1 MRHDGLLTPISEA
14 EPCGPDLD
22 EVGDD
27 AYLNYML
34 KTDNLLPSRYLD
46 FSASPEGVPFDPT
59 VIDLRGEVKTI
70 AALLEQSRDIRLLT
84 VEARLQALSGQIV
97 GFSECVQAIA
107 ALLSTWWDE
116 VHPKGFDGDFTLRQ
130 NAVSAIDARATVVT
144 ALEYA
149 PIVRD
154 RRIGAITLRSYAL
167 ATGTATPRESE
178 TVVDAGSI
186 ADALRS
192 EGNREALGVVHASL
206 VQCQRAVAT
215 IQSAFDEATGYRFSP
230 DFETLRG
237 VLSRLKGL
245 IEMGRPDLGGT
256 ASASTLEAPETQ
268 GEEPETSAPSARSA
282 SSPAVGAAGSV
293 AVKDHAG
300 AAAALLA
307 AEGYFLRFE
316 PSSPALI
323 LVHQARMLVGKP
335 LIAALDALMP
345 DSAEAASIV
354 VDATTGF
361 EFNMTRMRAITDD
374 LSGLSDPYAEEG
386 SEEASF
392 AADTRQAA
400 TGLIHAV
407 AAFYRQSE
415 PSSPIPM
422 LLNRAERFLSQNF
435 QAILSELM
443 AKRLAT
449 E

>member
-1 MRHDGLLTPISEA
+1 MRHDALLTPISEA

-46 FSASPEGVPFDPT
+46 FSASPQGVPFDAS
-59 VIDLRGEVKTI
+59 VIDLRGEVKAI
-70 AALLEQSRDIRLLT
+70 AAFLEQSRDIRLLT

-97 GFSECVQAIA
+97 GFSESVQAIA
-107 ALLSTWWDE
+107 ALLSTYWED
-116 VHPKGFDGDFTLRQ
+116 VHPRGFDGDFTLRQ
-130 NAVSAIDARATVVT
+130 NAVGAIDARATVVT

-154 RRIGAITLRSYAL
+154 RRLGAITLRSFAL
-167 ATGTATPRESE
+167 ANGTATPRDGEAIL
-178 TVVDAGSI
+178 DAGSI

-192 EGNREALGVVHASL
+192 EGNREALGAVHASL
-206 VQCQRAVAT
+206 VQCQRAIAT

-237 VLSRLKGL
+237 VLARLKGL
-245 IEMGRPDLGGT
+245 IETGRTDLGGVGT
-256 ASASTLEAPETQ
+256 ASEAEAPAAEVGKQDAAAATARPAASTPTV
-268 GEEPETSAPSARSA
+268 P
-282 SSPAVGAAGSV
+282 AGSIVV
-293 AVKDHAG
+293 ADHAG
-300 AAAALLA
+300 AAAALAA
-307 AEGYFLRFE
+307 AEGYFMRFE
-316 PSSPALI
+316 PSTPALI

-345 DSAEAASIV
+345 DSAESASIV
-354 VDATTGF
+354 VDAGTGF
-361 EFNMTRMRAITDD
+361 EFSMSRMRAITDD
-374 LSGLSDPYAEEG
+374 MAAASETYG
-386 SEEASF
+386 EEASDESAF
-392 AADTRQAA
+392 PAETRQAA
-400 TGLIHAV
+400 TALIQAV
-407 AAFYRQSE
+407 SAFYRQCE

-435 QAILSELM
+435 QAILSDLM
-443 AKRLAT
+443 AKRTAQ

>member
-1 MRHDGLLTPISEA
+1 MRHDNLLTPISEA

-46 FSASPEGVPFDPT
+46 FSASPEGVPFDAS
-59 VIDLRGEVKTI
+59 VIDLRGEVKAI
-70 AALLEQSRDIRLLT
+70 AAFLEQTRDIRLLT

-107 ALLSTWWDE
+107 ALLSTYWED

-130 NAVSAIDARATVVT
+130 NAVGAIDARATVVT

-154 RRIGAITLRSYAL
+154 RRLGAITLRSYAL
-167 ATGTATPRESE
+167 ASGTATPRDGE
-178 TVVDAGSI
+178 TIIDVGSI
-186 ADALRS
+186 TDALRS

-206 VQCQRAVAT
+206 VQCQRAIAT
-215 IQSAFDEATGYRFSP
+215 IQSSFDEATGYRFSP

-237 VLSRLKGL
+237 VLARLKGL
-245 IEMGRPDLGGT
+245 IETGRTDLGGAGAST
-256 ASASTLEAPETQ
+256 EAEAPAPDAGGDDAAATARPAASAPAAP
-268 GEEPETSAPSARSA
+268 
-282 SSPAVGAAGSV
+282 AGSIVV
-293 AVKDHAG
+293 ANHAG
-300 AAAALLA
+300 AAAALMA
-307 AEGYFLRFE
+307 AESYFLRFE
-316 PSSPALI
+316 PSTPALI

-345 DSAEAASIV
+345 ESAEIASIV
-354 VDATTGF
+354 VDAGTGF
-361 EFNMTRMRAITDD
+361 EFSMTRMRAITDD
-374 LSGLSDPYAEEG
+374 LPGLSEPYGEEG
-386 SEEASF
+386 ASETEYS
-392 AADTRQAA
+392 ADTRQAA
-400 TGLIHAV
+400 TALIHAV
-407 AAFYRQSE
+407 SAFYRQSE

-435 QAILSELM
+435 QAILSDLM
-443 AKRLAT
+443 AKRAPL

>member
-1 MRHDGLLTPISEA
+1 MRHDNLLTPISEA

-46 FSASPEGVPFDPT
+46 FSASPEGVLFDSS

-70 AALLEQSRDIRLLT
+70 AAFLEQSRDIRLLT

-97 GFSECVQAIA
+97 GFSESVQAIA
-107 ALLSTWWDE
+107 ALLSTWWDD
-116 VHPKGFDGDFTLRQ
+116 VHPRGFDGDFTLRQ
-130 NAVSAIDARATVVT
+130 NAVGAIDARATVVT

-154 RRIGAITLRSYAL
+154 RRIGAITLRSFAL
-167 ATGTATPRESE
+167 ANGTATPRDGE
-178 TVVDAGSI
+178 TIIDVGSI
-186 ADALRS
+186 TDALRS
-192 EGNREALGVVHASL
+192 EGNREALGIVHASL
-206 VQCQRAVAT
+206 VQCQRAIAT

-237 VLSRLKGL
+237 VLARLKGL
-245 IEMGRPDLGGT
+245 IEIGRTDLGGAGAAT
-256 ASASTLEAPETQ
+256 GAEASAPEDGADDAAATAR
-268 GEEPETSAPSARSA
+268 PAPSTAI
-282 SSPAVGAAGSV
+282 AATGSV
-293 AVKDHAG
+293 VVSDHAG
-300 AAAALLA
+300 AAAALMA
-307 AEGYFLRFE
+307 AEGYFMRFE
-316 PSSPALI
+316 PSTPALI

-345 DSAEAASIV
+345 ESAESASIV
-354 VDATTGF
+354 VDAGTGF
-361 EFNMTRMRAITDD
+361 EFGMSRMRAITDD
-374 LSGLSDPYAEEG
+374 LSALPEPYGDET
-386 SEEASF
+386 SEEAAFS
-392 AADTRQAA
+392 ADTRQAA
-400 TGLIHAV
+400 TALIHAV
-407 AAFYRQSE
+407 SAFYRQSE

-435 QAILSELM
+435 QAILIDLM
-443 AKRLAT
+443 AKRTAQ